1 MDAMNSGGGGGAR
14 SPRPTASAAMA
25 VPGRSSTT
33 DAAVAADAAAAVA
46 AAGGGGAGAGSGGCD
61 RRSPGLDGAADGDAA
76 DLCGGGR
83 GVGGGGGG
91 GRVVGGS
98 ANLASS
104 LMLSHVSS
112 HVVAPPAGGAAAGGT
127 AATPRRPPTADVLAD
142 AANALGSVAPRGGTA
157 SAGGGSSSSSSS
169 VVTATAVMAA
179 AAAALPTLEGSP
191 LDALERPTTPPPRLR
206 RFVSH
211 SYGEAGAHMR
221 RRSDGWGGG
230 CAFGGGD
237 LRAGVLSS
245 LDEAEMSLGGADLPP
260 GVAGSVGTRLS
271 ASVGGPGLLRRH
283 TVTGPRQPAAVSW
296 SGGWG
301 TGGVGRRSTTHA
313 APRVPRRRGR
323 GLSRVNRAVEVRW
336 VPAPAEGAAGTAAV
350 GGTAPLRSPG
360 GGAPSRPAGRWAVEA
375 VARLVPDPPPYG
387 VLVSVAAA
395 AVCDSDLDLLR
406 GGYHPREVCGG
417 CPAAPDDPATDDDDS
432 DAAGGGGGAQ
442 GTWRSGGGRR
452 DGTPAYALRHRLGG
466 QPPAAGAPPGRR
478 PPPPWAIPTAAVVP
492 GGELVGRVIAIGTRV
507 THVAVG
513 DAVAAGGTLP
523 PERTPPPAR
532 VAGASA
538 PAGAAAARPPRQRRL
553 GVAVD
558 GGWAAYVLLPDVAVH
573 PVADRLLSPWGV
585 AAGRLAVLSAA
596 VAALPAALAGRAA
609 ASHERGGD
617 AEVLVLASTN
627 SVADVPLVALL
638 LGRAGWVPLFHADGG
653 GGAAAVG
660 ASLARL
666 PAGAGGLG
674 VISTDGLLSRYAPL
688 AVRQS
693 EGGGGGLAPLT
704 GALDL
709 TGGTSDGL
717 AAAVAVLAPR
727 GVLVLAPS
735 RTGEPSTGTPALPT
749 SSSHPSDTARAL
761 PLDAIVAKGLTVV
774 GVPPEA
780 GDYAAGLKAAAD
792 LSDTVPVAA
801 LGVRQVPLGGAPPVL
816 ATAAAGRASGG
827 RLVLVPPPMVAS
839 EARAGEAYGGA
850 GRGAPSIVPAAAAG
864 ATVDDDD
871 DGEVGWEVDPPPV
884 SPKMSPCA
892 SPSFFPPSLA
902 L

>member
-1 MDAMNSGGGGGAR
+1 MSGGGSGGDAR

-33 DAAVAADAAAAVA
+33 DAAVAAEAAAVA
-46 AAGGGGAGAGSGGCD
+46 AS
-61 RRSPGLDGAADGDAA
+61 
-76 DLCGGGR
+76 
-83 GVGGGGGG
+83 GGGGGG
-91 GRVVGGS
+91 GGGGSGDGVCDDPPAGLGVVVDGDDGADLCEGGVGRIVGGN

-112 HVVAPPAGGAAAGGT
+112 HVAVSPVGGAAAGST
-127 AATPRRPPTADVLAD
+127 VSTPRRLLTTHVLAD
-142 AANALGSVAPRGGTA
+142 VADALGSVAPRGSVA
-157 SAGGGSSSSSSS
+157 NAGGGSASS
-169 VVTATAVMAA
+169 AGAVAEA
-179 AAAALPTLEGSP
+179 GLPTMEAAN
-191 LDALERPTTPPPRLR
+191 DATPRLR

-221 RRSDGWGGG
+221 RRSGGWGGG
-230 CAFGGGD
+230 GGGGGG
-237 LRAGVLSS
+237 LLAGSLLP
-245 LDEAEMSLGGADLPP
+245 LDEADVSFGGADLSP
-260 GVAGSVGTRLS
+260 GVAGSAGARLS
-271 ASVGGPGLLRRH
+271 ASVGGAGLMRGH
-283 TVTGPRQPAAVSW
+283 SASGPRQPAAVSW

-301 TGGVGRRSTTHA
+301 TSGGGGGACTRV

-336 VPAPAEGAAGTAAV
+336 VPAPAAAAAGAATV
-350 GGTAPLRSPG
+350 GGTAPPQCAG
-360 GGAPSRPAGRWAVEA
+360 TGGAPLRPAGRWAVES
-375 VARLVPDPPPYG
+375 VARLVPDPSPYG
-387 VLVSVAAA
+387 VLVSVSAA

-406 GGYHPREVCGG
+406 GEYHPR
-417 CPAAPDDPATDDDDS
+417 
-432 DAAGGGGGAQ
+432 
-442 GTWRSGGGRR
+442 
-452 DGTPAYALRHRLGG
+452 
-466 QPPAAGAPPGRR
+466 
-478 PPPPWAIPTAAVVP
+478 
-492 GGELVGRVIAIGTRV
+492 ELVGRVIAVGTRV

-523 PERTPPPAR
+523 PERTPPPSR
-532 VAGASA
+532 VAGTGTPTGAMAIAATATAASA
-538 PAGAAAARPPRQRRL
+538 AAGGRPPRQRQL

-596 VAALPAALAGRAA
+596 VAALPAAPAVARGAALHEGR
-609 ASHERGGD
+609 RGS
-617 AEVLVLASTN
+617 EVLVLASAVT
-627 SVADVPLVALL
+627 VADVPLVALL
-638 LGRAGWVPLFHADGG
+638 LGRAGWVPLFHGDGG

-674 VISTDGLLSRYAPL
+674 VLSTDGLLSRYAPL
-688 AVRQS
+688 AARQA
-693 EGGGGGLAPLT
+693 EGNGGSLPPLM

-709 TGGTSDGL
+709 TSGTSDGL
-717 AAAVAVLAPR
+717 AAALAVLAPR

-735 RTGEPSTGTPALPT
+735 RTGKPATGTPVPPTCSHLPAAAQT
-749 SSSHPSDTARAL
+749 L
-761 PLDAIVAKGLTVV
+761 PLDAVLAKGLTIV
-774 GVPPEA
+774 GIPPDA
-780 GDYAAGLKAAAD
+780 GDYATGLEAAAD

-816 ATAAAGRASGG
+816 AAAAAGCTGGG
-827 RLVLVPPPMVAS
+827 RMVLVPPPMVAA
-839 EARAGEAYGGA
+839 EARRGRACASAVRGA
-850 GRGAPSIVPAAAAG
+850 GPTTVSGAYDG
-864 ATVDDDD
+864 FTVDDED
-871 DGEVGWEVDPPPV
+871 DGLGRWEVDPPPV